1 LILQHTFTSGRIW
14 EPLYQWEVVPHPIEI
29 ELFQSPPVRRLK
41 YLHHFGAS
49 ALFSP
54 IVHSRLEHTVGVWSL
69 MVHFFPNEP
78 LLRIAAI
85 LHDIGHLPFSHAVE
99 KTLGFDHHANTKKLI
114 ESGSITRILDTYG
127 LSSSSIT
134 SILSQ
139 DSPLSNQTPLLG
151 LDHLD
156 SFLRDTFAAGRYE
169 IPPHE
174 MVKKL
179 RVRGNFLEADPDI
192 ALPLVSAV
200 VEDHRMYLHP
210 QFLAMDALLAKA
222 VSHHCDANPA
232 ARAEIPGLVDHDL
245 IHELQQSKHPIAREV
260 IKVLL
265 YEPHR
270 IQISE
275 KASPG
280 SIQVQIRKLY
290 KKQPLIGGLPASE
303 VSPEVAAKLEELDHL
318 ATSYYFTY
326 A

>member
-1 LILQHTFTSGRIW
+1 LSLQHTFTSGRIW
-14 EPLYQWEVVPHPIEI
+14 EPLYQWELDLHPIEI
-29 ELFQSPPVRRLK
+29 ELFQSSPVRRLK

-99 KTLGFDHHANTKKLI
+99 KTLGFDHHAHTKKLI
-114 ESGSITRILDTYG
+114 ENGPVAHILNKYG
-127 LSSSSIT
+127 LSSSLII

-139 DSPLSNQTPLLG
+139 DNPLSNQSPLLG

-156 SFLRDTFAAGRYE
+156 SFLRDTYAAGKYD
-169 IPPHE
+169 IPPYQL
-174 MVKKL
+174 VKKL
-179 RVRGNFLEADPDI
+179 RFQGNFLEADPEI
-192 ALPLVSAV
+192 AFSLISAI
-200 VEDHRMYLHP
+200 VEDHRMFLHP

-222 VSHHCDANPA
+222 VTHHCESSPG
-232 ARAEIPGLVDHDL
+232 ARAKIPGLVDHDL
-245 IHELQQSKHPIAREV
+245 IHELQQSADSTAREL

-265 YEPHR
+265 YEPQR

-275 KASPG
+275 KPSPG

-290 KKQPLIGGLPASE
+290 KKQPLIGGKPASE
-303 VSPEVAAKLEELDHL
+303 VSPEVAAKLEELDTL
-318 ATSYYFTY
+318 TASYFFTY